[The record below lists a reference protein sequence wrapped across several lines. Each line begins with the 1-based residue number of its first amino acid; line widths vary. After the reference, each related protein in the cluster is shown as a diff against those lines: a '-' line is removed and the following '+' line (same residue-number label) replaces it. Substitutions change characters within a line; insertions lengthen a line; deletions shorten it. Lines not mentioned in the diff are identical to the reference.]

1 MKHHTVDD
9 DSETNLTEISADL
22 AQMQVTNAGQQVA
35 AHTSC
40 NELSADE
47 LEQRL
52 KDAIAAASTQT
63 AKEGLLSL
71 FRSGRVQLLTHQI
84 SSHPMSEFMAVSMA
98 LVKWHRWIGSQKTT
112 WMGAV
117 RRTCP

>member
-1 MKHHTVDD
+1 MVLLKVFTKRHTVDD

-52 KDAIAAASTQT
+52 KAAMAAATTQT

-71 FRSGRVQLLTHQI
+71 FRSGQVQLLTLFKSGYSLIKCPLIQCR
-84 SSHPMSEFMAVSMA
+84 SSWQFP
-98 LVKWHRWIGSQKTT
+98 WH
-112 WMGAV
+112 
-117 RRTCP
+117 